1 MISFRVIKQFLLALM
16 LGLNFSATSQCSYTL
31 TLLDSYGDGW
41 NGNSMYVQTSGYSPS
56 TLTLST
62 GSSISYQI
70 SITTGDTLTFGW
82 LGGGTY
88 QDECTFTVTD
98 NATGTTVYTS
108 PAGNLMST
116 TSPSVHH
123 SLHLNLK
130 FNALSL
136 QHALHRIILWY
147 RGRLGRPN

>member
-1 MISFRVIKQFLLALM
+1 MMIKRLFIYTALLFVTVITPLHA
-16 LGLNFSATSQCSYTL
+16 QCSYTL
-31 TLLDSYGDGW
+31 SLFDSFGDGW

-88 QDECTFTVTD
+88 QDECTFTVCQ
-98 NATGTTVYTS
+98 AKQ
-108 PAGNLMST
+108 
-116 TSPSVHH
+116 HH
-123 SLHLNLK
+123 RK
-130 FNALSL
+130 YA
-136 QHALHRIILWY
+136 
-147 RGRLGRPN
+147 P

>member
-1 MISFRVIKQFLLALM
+1 MMILKSFKSILMILAF
-16 LGLNFSATSQCSYTL
+16 GLSFTAQAQCSYTL

-70 SITTGDTLTFGW
+70 SITTGDTVAFGW
-82 LGGGTY
+82 LGGG
-88 QDECTFTVTD
+88 QWQSECSFTVTD

-108 PAGNLMST
+108 PAGNLMSIT
-116 TSPSVHH
+116 
-123 SLHLNLK
+123 
-130 FNALSL
+130 
-136 QHALHRIILWY
+136 
-147 RGRLGRPN
+147 